1 MELTDETHLNT
12 ENEQW
17 LSKLED
23 SLKDLKENQQMC
35 LRMFYLD
42 GMSYADIV
50 EKTNYTLNEV
60 KSNIQNGKRN
70 LKIKL
75 EEKGVRK

>member
-1 MELTDETHLNT
+1 
-12 ENEQW
+12 
-17 LSKLED
+17 

-35 LRMFYLD
+35 LRMFYLE